1 MRDYIPINVND
12 LPEIFDITLAGDLF
26 TFRIDYNSV
35 QDYYTCTIIDQNN
48 VTLIRQEP
56 LLLGQIVGIDIPDS
70 RLPTVDLRVMD
81 ETGKATDAGKGE
93 FGVGNVQL
101 YLDVVDPNGSETI
114 DPTIT
119 PLGYDPDETSDET
132 TDEEVSI

>member
-35 QDYYTCTIIDQNN
+35 QDYYTCTIMDQNN

-56 LLLGQIVGIDIPDS
+56 LLLGQIVGIDIPDN
-70 RLPTVDLRVMD
+70 RLPTVDLKVMD
-81 ETGKATDAGKGE
+81 ETGKAKDAGKGE

-101 YLDVVDPNGSETI
+101 YLDVVDPNGSETV

-119 PLGYDPDETSDET
+119 PLGYDPDETADDT